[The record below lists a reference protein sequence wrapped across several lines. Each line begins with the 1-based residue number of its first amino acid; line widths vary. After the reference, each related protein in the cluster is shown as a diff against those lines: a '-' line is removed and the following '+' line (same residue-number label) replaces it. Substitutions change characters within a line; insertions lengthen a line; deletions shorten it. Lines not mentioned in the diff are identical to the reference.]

1 MKISVIVPVYNVEK
15 YLPRC
20 LDSII
25 KQSYTDLEI
34 ILVDDGSSDNS
45 GIICDEYA
53 KMDTR
58 IKVIHQENGGV
69 SSARNTALTACT
81 LGGDYLSFVDSDDWL
96 EPGFYDFIAGNS
108 SNFDILI
115 FDYFLAY
122 EDFKKVIYQF
132 SEDQEL
138 DTAECLLEMSKFN
151 VPSFVWNKIFS
162 KKLFEKIRFPVGQ
175 YYEDQ
180 AVMHLLID
188 KAEKI
193 FYQHKALYNYYQNEK
208 SISHSV
214 NEKTYRDFFYVN
226 ILRGRFLKKYYPD
239 VYEYHLSYIY
249 SALAKI
255 CWIYSSNNKYRIRYK
270 ELKKIVSNRLLKNM
284 FNMKIQGSTKIKM
297 LLCMLPVDSL
307 KIVYGKLP
315 VNFNFFTR
323 GK

>member
-25 KQSYTDLEI
+25 KQSYADLEI

-58 IKVIHQENGGV
+58 IKVIHQENGGL
-69 SSARNTALTACT
+69 SSARNTALDACT
-81 LGGDYLSFVDSDDWL
+81 LGGDYISFVDSDDWL
-96 EPGFYDFIAGNS
+96 EPGFYDFIAENS

-122 EDFKKVIYQF
+122 EDSKKVIYQF

-138 DTAECLLEMSKFN
+138 DTAKCLLEMSKFN

-162 KKLFEKIRFPVGQ
+162 KKLFEKIRFPVGR

-239 VYEYHLSYIY
+239 VYEYHLSYSY
-249 SALAKI
+249 SALAKL
-255 CWIYSSNNKYRIRYK
+255 CWLYFGKSEYKKRNSRI
-270 ELKKIVSNRLLKNM
+270 KKLMRNRLLSNI
-284 FNMKIQGSTKIKM
+284 FNPKIHYATKIKM
-297 LLCMLPVDSL
+297 FLCLLPVDIL
-307 KIVYGKLP
+307 RLLYNKKI
-315 VNFNFFTR
+315 
-323 GK
+323 